1 MTLEDISEL
10 VKLFQNQNP
19 STILEDIEQL
29 TPEKRAKL
37 ARECYQ
43 LSRHVFLP
51 VLISS
56 MENTFNAI
64 HSALENLFFNEI
76 HLASQ
81 RLQEEPEVWQE
92 KLDTLREFP
101 LFAESSDFDL
111 MRISGDM
118 EEKQYQAKEP
128 FLIENNPVTG
138 VFLLKEKANV
148 YVEGKDEPIL
158 TRSGIFGEEACAT
171 DVMNASA
178 TVSPVKDCTIFYIP
192 REKFLIHTMRIPG
205 LQARVFQM
213 IIDRSK
219 YQQKMAQDAKER
231 AEEQRKLTQ
240 EILDHIGQ
248 GSFSINQAGEIGN
261 YSSVAKD
268 YLRRRNLAGA
278 PFADIVFRKNR
289 KALKEYYRALHM
301 LFGGN
306 QFDPDLILSMLP
318 NEVTIKKRIFKLN
331 YFFVQD
337 SNGYVLSVFVRMTE
351 VTLERQLAAKEE
363 QEKLILDK
371 MRQNIGGF
379 LNMLSDLKSS
389 FRLMEEF
396 SENYVEAGQQPDSE
410 FISGAMR
417 KLHGSKGLS
426 GQFEFNNLKTVVH
439 KLEDCLRN
447 IDDQQNLGRY
457 TDKFFKLFMEF
468 ETEYNYALSFK
479 ENLGTEIVEIL
490 EGVSF
495 SQDEF
500 QSLLK
505 ATIENDFESIRP
517 LILKKASVPAEK
529 IVDNWENDI
538 IRLAERLDKQ
548 IEFKLEVQ
556 EDLLIPTEIAKSLN
570 VVLGHLY
577 RNSIDHGIETP
588 EERLEAGK
596 EMTGVITVKIHLE
609 GHHLMIILKDDGAGL
624 NNTKIAK
631 IAKSKSHLDQ
641 ILVDK
646 YIAGEKFWKILF
658 LPGFSSAEQVT
669 QISGRGV
676 GMDAVKNTIKELD
689 GKIVMASEQGK
700 GSVFLIKIPLESSRI
715 I

>member
-1 MTLEDISEL
+1 MQIFQDQSRSSSFEDI
-10 VKLFQNQNP
+10 KK
-19 STILEDIEQL
+19 L
-29 TPEKRAKL
+29 TPEKKLKL
-37 ARECYQ
+37 AKECYQ
-43 LSRHVFLP
+43 LSRYIFSP
-51 VLISS
+51 VLVSS
-56 MENTFNAI
+56 METTFTNI
-64 HSALENLFFNEI
+64 HSALEHLFFGEI

-81 RLQEEPEVWQE
+81 RLQDEPEVWQN

-118 EEKQYQAKEP
+118 EEKQYKTGEP
-128 FLIENNPVTG
+128 FLVENKPVTG
-138 VFLLKEKANV
+138 VFLLKEQANV
-148 YVEGKDEPIL
+148 FVEGKETPIL

-171 DVMNASA
+171 DVMDASA

-219 YQQKMAQDAKER
+219 YQQKIAQESKER

-261 YSSVAKD
+261 YSAVAKD
-268 YLRRRNLAGA
+268 YLGRRNLAGA

-289 KALKEYYRALHM
+289 TALKEYYRALHM

-306 QFDPDLILSMLP
+306 QFDPDVILSMLP
-318 NEVTIKKRIFKLN
+318 TEVTIKKRIFKLS

-337 SNGYVLSVFVRMTE
+337 ANGYVLSVFVRMAE

-379 LNMLSDLKSS
+379 LNMLDDLKNS
-389 FRLMEEF
+389 FSLMEEF
-396 SENYVEAGQQPDSE
+396 LENYVEAGQQPDSE

-417 KLHGSKGLS
+417 TLHGSKGLS

-447 IDDQQNLGRY
+447 IDDKQELERY

-479 ENLGTEIVEIL
+479 ENLGIEIVQIL

-495 SQDEF
+495 SQSEF

-505 ATIENDFESIRP
+505 AATERDFEQMRP
-517 LILKKASVPAEK
+517 LVLRKASVPAEK

-538 IRLAERLDKQ
+538 LRLAERLEKQ
-548 IEFKLEVQ
+548 IEFQLDVQ
-556 EDLLIPTEIAKSLN
+556 EDLLVPTEIAKSLN
-570 VVLGHLY
+570 VVLGHIY

-588 EERLEAGK
+588 ERRAEAGK
-596 EMTGVITVKIHLE
+596 NMTGVIAVKMYLE
-609 GHHLMIILKDDGAGL
+609 DNHLMIVLKDDGAGL
-624 NNTKIAK
+624 NNEKIAK

-658 LPGFSSAEQVT
+658 MPGFSSAEQVT

-676 GMDAVKNTIKELD
+676 GMDAVQNTINKLN

-700 GSVFLIKIPLESSRI
+700 GSVFLISIPLDASRI